1 MAWGRV
7 QGPWSWAGA
16 LCSSC
21 TDGKLQ
27 WEEEATVNRLQSNEG
42 TSVTRARALGGWWER
57 SGNSQLCLFPMEW
70 SPEATFSF
78 LEEAVCLPWKQVH
91 L

>member
-1 MAWGRV
+1 MG
-7 QGPWSWAGA
+7 QGTGPLELGWSSLFLLHRWKAAVGGGGHSEPA
-16 LCSSC
+16 AE
-21 TDGKLQ
+21 Q
-27 WEEEATVNRLQSNEG
+27 RG